1 MRKQSK
7 SLEDTV
13 LWKVYKKR
21 MSADMARTGWLEKV
35 YQASAAYLKDVR
47 QTFKN
52 YTLHDEIHIL
62 NVLDAM
68 GGLLGDCIENLTDAE
83 MELLILAASLHDI
96 GMVYTEDEIIFS
108 LEDEEKC
115 RDFLREN
122 HPELL
127 GCEPKNWP
135 EDIRQWYLRT
145 RHPFR
150 ISEVLLHT
158 EWKNLFEE
166 CPAEIVSKRCILA
179 VCQAHGE
186 KPEDLCTSQYLKYQ
200 EASEADP
207 LFCALL
213 LRLAD
218 LLDFDDTRAPRVL
231 YSYVE
236 DNEKSRAEW
245 DKHQASA
252 GFRYPQSPSVKELPY
267 KARCKNPAV
276 EHAVRKFLDWVDDEL
291 DNCAR
296 LQRYCYASW
305 QKEFPFPR
313 AVLRSEIESDGYM
326 SGDFCLTM
334 DQEKVLKLLMGENL
348 YDNRDVFVRELLQNA
363 VDATLLRSEM
373 DSDFVLEDA
382 RIDIWEWSDSEG
394 NYWFRIDDQG
404 TGMTLGML
412 KRYFL
417 QVGSSY
423 YTSQELKR
431 DLLDH
436 EMRDD
441 FHGISRFGIGFLS
454 CFLCGDY
461 AEVSTLYFDPQKNR
475 REEPYQR
482 NMQTVHYGLRLQMKG
497 LSGYYM
503 LKSQAEEHISE
514 SPLPMPDSGDAGG
527 QTGAERYGYR
537 IKPGTSVLIH
547 LAPEKLEALDLRETV
562 KKYLCGAKMPVYYND
577 KRIGRTYTEAM
588 QIVHEM
594 AGEKTYELDL
604 ETKKR
609 FDECFPAIRGN
620 YPKLVQTVIPLDTKD
635 NQVLSGISGVIVRH
649 DIIFEY
655 SPQWSAKDQNYE
667 IKNDKYIL
675 NKILRVNIRS
685 ENLRTIFVW
694 TKKNKSLSP
703 VNWKDLKEE
712 FGFNNIENL
721 GKKLETF
728 ESCPQSVGQLGDAWI
743 PFAKELD
750 ISIVWTAYINDS
762 NISGLEFSIDKY
774 SCIDLNSIF
783 KNTKLIET
791 AYVYQGIMADYR
803 LNENIAQDYGIAV
816 FFLEGEWKPTVEA
829 SRSKIVDLPLKVLM
843 AIYAILNKYNLLETM
858 QGRYIYKMIKWE
870 LITLE
875 EWRQVRNSS
884 VGQWIERN
892 QKKDIEEIIQ
902 SFQKRYVYIAISNP
916 KLIMIKYVAAYL
928 QDKFSIVI
936 NYEEGSIITFQEKQ
950 NDDCENIY
958 DMFPSLMFCKAASEQ
973 SRKYICHAENCYR
986 RGITAD
992 HPFIVWLLQNA
1003 IQLRQNFQWQFQQVI
1018 ESFCKKDAK
1027 DIVQMYDVIRE
1038 QIYLSSNRYNMD
1050 VKSLPQLALTDF
1062 WTDKKECPF

>member
-35 YQASAAYLKDVR
+35 YQASAACLKDVR

-68 GGLLGDCIENLTDAE
+68 GGLLGDCIENLSDAE
-83 MELLILAASLHDI
+83 MEILILAASLHDI
-96 GMVYTEDEIIFS
+96 GMVYTEEEIIFS

-135 EDIRQWYLRT
+135 EDVRQWYLRT

-166 CPAEIVSKRCILA
+166 RPAEIVSKRCILA

-200 EASEADP
+200 AASEADP

-218 LLDFDDTRAPRVL
+218 LLDFDDTRAPGVL

-252 GFRYPQSPSVKELPY
+252 GFSYPQSPSVKELPY
-267 KARCKNPAV
+267 KACCKNPAV

-296 LQRYCYASW
+296 LQRYCHASW

-313 AVLRSEIESDGYM
+313 VVLRSEIESDGYM

-394 NYWFRIDDQG
+394 NFWFRIDDQG

-412 KRYFL
+412 QRYFL
-417 QVGSSY
+417 KVGNSY

-436 EMRDD
+436 GMKEH
-441 FHGISRFGIGFLS
+441 FYGISRFGIGFLS

-461 AEVSTLYFDPQKNR
+461 AEVSTIYFDPQKNR
-475 REEPYQR
+475 REEPCQQ
-482 NMQTVHYGLRLQMKG
+482 NMQTVRYGLRLQMTG

-503 LKSQAEEHISE
+503 LKSQAENHISE
-514 SPLPMPDSGDAGG
+514 SKLPMPSFCDAAK
-527 QTGAERYGYR
+527 QVGAERYGYR

-547 LAPEKLEALDLRETV
+547 LEPGKLGALDLHETV
-562 KKYLCGAKMPVYYND
+562 KKYLCGAKMPVYYNG
-577 KRIGRTYTEAM
+577 RQIGRTYSEAM
-588 QIVHEM
+588 NMIHEM
-594 AGEKTYELDL
+594 IGKKTYELDS
-604 ETKKR
+604 ETKKT
-609 FDECFPAIRGN
+609 FDECFPEARGN
-620 YPKLVQTVIPLDTKD
+620 YPKLVQTVIPLDTEE
-635 NQVLSGISGVIVRH
+635 NQILSGLSGVIVKQNICF
-649 DIIFEY
+649 DYI
-655 SPQWSAKDQNYE
+655 PQWSDKDQSYE
-667 IKNDKYIL
+667 IAIIMSGSPKNPA
-675 NKILRVNIRS
+675 V
-685 ENLRTIFVW
+685 IFQSR
-694 TKKNKSLSP
+694 KLYDFLEE
-703 VNWKDLKEE
+703 KDVFSYVEW
-712 FGFNNIENL
+712 
-721 GKKLETF
+721 KKLEVEYGFAYTKALGEKLEAF
-728 ESCPQSVGQLGDAWI
+728 DKCPQSANQLGDAWI
-743 PFAKELD
+743 PFSKDLD
-750 ISIVWTAYINDS
+750 IPTVWEAYINAS
-762 NISGLEFSIDKY
+762 NIKALKFAIDKY
-774 SCIDLNSIF
+774 RYLSLDSIF
-783 KNTKLIET
+783 KNTRLTQT
-791 AYVYQGIMADYR
+791 AYVYQGILAGYEA
-803 LNENIAQDYGIAV
+803 ENNIEWGEGITL
-816 FFLEGEWKPTVEA
+816 FFLEGEWMPAVKV
-829 SRSKIVDLPLKVLM
+829 SRSKLGGLPFKVLM
-843 AIYAILNKYNLLETM
+843 AIYAIFYKYNFIDTQHEHYL
-858 QGRYIYKMIKWE
+858 RK
-870 LITLE
+870 LINWKLVTLE
-875 EWRQVRNSS
+875 DWRMAMNSS
-884 VGQWIERN
+884 VGQWIEQN
-892 QKKDIEEIIQ
+892 QKKDIEEIIERLQ
-902 SFQKRYVYIAISNP
+902 EPYNYHGTFFVLNDI
-916 KLIMIKYVAAYL
+916 IMKYAAAYL
-928 QDKFSIVI
+928 QNKFSMTI
-936 NYEEGSIITFQEKQ
+936 NYEEGQTITFYEKQ
-950 NDDCENIY
+950 NDNSENVY
-958 DMFPSLMFCKAASEQ
+958 DMLPSMMFCKAASEQ
-973 SRKYICHAENCYR
+973 SKKYICHAFSFCR

-992 HPFIVWLLQNA
+992 HPFMAWLLQNA
-1003 IQLRQNFQWQFQQVI
+1003 IRLRHNFQRQFQQII
-1018 ESFCKKDAK
+1018 ESFCTKDAE
-1027 DIVQMYDVIRE
+1027 DIVQIYDIIQK
-1038 QIYLSSNRYNMD
+1038 QIYSLSGRYDID
-1050 VKSLPQLALTDF
+1050 VKSLPQLTLNDF
-1062 WTDKKECPF
+1062 WID

>member
-13 LWKVYKKR
+13 LWNVYKKR
-21 MSADMARTGWLEKV
+21 MSADMVRTGWLEKV

-52 YTLHDEIHIL
+52 HTLHDEIHIL

-96 GMVYTEDEIIFS
+96 GMVYTEEEIIFS

-122 HPELL
+122 HPELQ

-166 CPAEIVSKRCILA
+166 RPAEIVSKRCILA

-200 EASEADP
+200 AASEADP

-236 DNEKSRAEW
+236 DNEKSRDEW
-245 DKHQASA
+245 DKHQSSA

-291 DNCAR
+291 DHCAR
-296 LQRYCYASW
+296 LQRYCYESW

-313 AVLRSEIESDGYM
+313 AILRSEIESDGYM

-373 DSDFVLEDA
+373 DSGFVLEDA
-382 RIDIWEWSDSEG
+382 RIDIWEWNDSEG
-394 NYWFRIDDQG
+394 NFWFRIDDQG

-431 DLLDH
+431 DLLEH
-436 EMRDD
+436 GMKKD

-454 CFLCGDY
+454 CFLFGDY
-461 AEVSTLYFDPQKNR
+461 AEVSTLYFDSQKNR
-475 REEPYQR
+475 REEPYRR
-482 NMQTVHYGLRLQMKG
+482 NMQTVHDGIRLQVTG

-503 LKSQAEEHISE
+503 LKSQAEDHISE
-514 SPLPMPDSGDAGG
+514 NPLPIPDFADAGG
-527 QTGAERYGYR
+527 KSWAGRYGYR
-537 IKPGTSVLIH
+537 IKPGTSILIH
-547 LAPEKLEALDLRETV
+547 LAPEKLGALDLRETV
-562 KKYLCGAKMPVYYND
+562 KKYLCGAKMPVYYNGR
-577 KRIGRTYTEAM
+577 RIGRTYNEAM
-588 QIVHEM
+588 RTVHEM

-609 FDECFPAIRGN
+609 FDECFPAVRGN
-620 YPKLVQTVIPLDTKD
+620 YPKLVQTVIPLDTEE
-635 NQVLSGISGVIVRH
+635 NQILAGISGVIVKHYIR
-649 DIIFEY
+649 FEQ
-655 SPQWSAKDQNYE
+655 SPEWTGKDQDYEIETEFCCSENIYKVSFSSVNMSAKSFC
-667 IKNDKYIL
+667 KS
-675 NKILRVNIRS
+675 NKRDSVKW
-685 ENLRTIFVW
+685 ENL
-694 TKKNKSLSP
+694 
-703 VNWKDLKEE
+703 KENYGLDKAE
-712 FGFNNIENL
+712 AL
-721 GKKLETF
+721 GKKLDIFTT
-728 ESCPQSVGQLGDAWI
+728 CPQTADQLGDVWK
-743 PFAKELD
+743 PFSEDMDLSLVWAAYMDKFHEKKLIFDVKNYGCLSLD
-750 ISIVWTAYINDS
+750 
-762 NISGLEFSIDKY
+762 
-774 SCIDLNSIF
+774 SIF
-783 KNTKLIET
+783 ECLRVVDT
-791 AYVYQGIMADYR
+791 AYVYKGITAGQRMISKNSMNQSGAALFMLD
-803 LNENIAQDYGIAV
+803 
-816 FFLEGEWKPTVEA
+816 GEWKPDVEV
-829 SRSKIVDLPLKVLM
+829 SRAKITGLPLKSLT
-843 AIYAILNKYNLLETM
+843 AICAILDKNEMSHDSEINNLMKFE
-858 QGRYIYKMIKWE
+858 R
-870 LITLE
+870 ITLE
-875 EWRQVRNSS
+875 EWRNVRESS
-884 VGQWIERN
+884 VGRWIDENLNERM
-892 QKKDIEEIIQ
+892 KGIMYK
-902 SFQKRYVYIAISNP
+902 FQKRRDKDLRFLGFHYLKQVLEQYA
-916 KLIMIKYVAAYL
+916 LAYL
-928 QDKFSIVI
+928 QDHYFMTI
-936 NYEEGSIITFQEKQ
+936 NYEEGQIFVFYEKQ
-950 NDDCENIY
+950 KEDLEYEY
-958 DMFPSLMFCKAASEQ
+958 DKFPPMMFCKAASAK
-973 SRKYICHAENCYR
+973 SRKYICHKKVVFR
-986 RGITAD
+986 RGITMD
-992 HPFIVWLLQNA
+992 HPFTSWLLENA
-1003 IQLRQNFQWQFQQVI
+1003 VKLKLYFERQFQQLI
-1018 ESFCKKDAK
+1018 EYFCQKDAE
-1027 DIVQMYDVIRE
+1027 DIIHIYNVIHE
-1038 QIYLSSNRYNMD
+1038 QLCSISNRYGLD
-1050 VKSLPQLALTDF
+1050 IKGVPQLTMSDF
-1062 WTDKKECPF
+1062 WEDEQGNE

>member
-13 LWKVYKKR
+13 LWNVYKKR
-21 MSADMARTGWLEKV
+21 MSSDMVRTGWLEKV

-68 GGLLGDCIENLTDAE
+68 AGLLGDCIENLTDAE

-96 GMVYTEDEIIFS
+96 GMVYTEEEIIFS

-115 RDFLREN
+115 RGFLREN

-166 CPAEIVSKRCILA
+166 RPAEIVSKRCILA

-200 EASEADP
+200 AASEADP

-218 LLDFDDTRAPRVL
+218 LLDFDDTRAPGVL

-245 DKHQASA
+245 DKHQSSA
-252 GFRYPQSPSVKELPY
+252 GFRYLQSPSVKELPY
-267 KARCKNPAV
+267 KACCKNPAV

-296 LQRYCYASW
+296 LQRYCHASW

-326 SGDFCLTM
+326 SGDFCLSM
-334 DQEKVLKLLMGENL
+334 NQEQVLKLLTGENL

-373 DSDFVLEDA
+373 DSAFVPEDA
-382 RIDIWEWSDSEG
+382 RIDIWEWSDREG
-394 NYWFRIDDQG
+394 NFWFRIDDQG

-417 QVGSSY
+417 KVGSSY

-436 EMRDD
+436 EKTDD
-441 FHGISRFGIGFLS
+441 FYGISRFGIGFLS

-482 NMQTVHYGLRLQMKG
+482 SMQTVHYGLRLQLTG

-503 LKSQAEEHISE
+503 LKNQVEEHIAE
-514 SPLPMPDSGDAGG
+514 SPLPMPDFYDDGK
-527 QTGAERYGYR
+527 QTGVERFGYR
-537 IKPGTSVLIH
+537 IKPGTSIVIRMI
-547 LAPEKLEALDLRETV
+547 PGKLGALDLRGSV
-562 KKYLCGAKMPVYYND
+562 KKYLCGTKMPVYYNGR
-577 KRIGRTYTEAM
+577 RIGRTYDEAV
-588 QIVHEM
+588 QIIHKM
-594 AGEKTYELDL
+594 AGENFYELDL

-620 YPKLVQTVIPLDTKD
+620 YPKLVQTVIPLDIEE
-635 NQVLSGISGVIVRH
+635 NQILDGLLGVIVKH
-649 DIIFEY
+649 HIIFEKE
-655 SPQWSAKDQNYE
+655 PQWTGKDQKYE
-667 IKNDKYIL
+667 VRY
-675 NKILRVNIRS
+675 
-685 ENLRTIFVW
+685 
-694 TKKNKSLSP
+694 
-703 VNWKDLKEE
+703 
-712 FGFNNIENL
+712 NIEWTEKESRIELISQNTRESL
-721 GKKLETF
+721 VFDKIKDSFSRVEWIDLECKFGNTELLAKKFETLEK
-728 ESCPQSVGQLGDAWI
+728 CPITDDILGDMWL
-743 PFAKELD
+743 PFSTKVDLPLA
-750 ISIVWTAYINDS
+750 WTAFINFVHEKRMCFGIEKYGYIS
-762 NISGLEFSIDKY
+762 
-774 SCIDLNSIF
+774 LNSVFDNIQSIGP
-783 KNTKLIET
+783 K
-791 AYVYQGIMADYR
+791 YVYQGIIVGQR
-803 LNENIAQDYGIAV
+803 LEKYCSKDKNITV
-816 FFLEGEWKPTVEA
+816 FFLGREWRPKLEI
-829 SRSKIVDLPLKVLM
+829 SRSKMKDMHLILKM
-843 AIYAILNKYNLLETM
+843 AIYNILMKYDLLYSDQGEFLLEM
-858 QGRYIYKMIKWE
+858 LKWE
-870 LITLE
+870 KITLY
-875 EWRQVRNSS
+875 EWRKVRDSS
-884 VGQWIERN
+884 VGRWIKQNHNET
-892 QKKDIEEIIQ
+892 IEDFMEYLKEPF
-902 SFQKRYVYIAISNP
+902 SLFRRPHRFYI
-916 KLIMIKYVAAYL
+916 MDTYFAAYL
-928 QDKFSIVI
+928 QDNFSMTISYEDGQKI
-936 NYEEGSIITFQEKQ
+936 EFYNKKRDNYE
-950 NDDCENIY
+950 NAY
-958 DMFPSLMFCKAASEQ
+958 DIFPALIFCKAASEK
-973 SRKYICHAENCYR
+973 SRKYICHAKFFNR
-986 RGITAD
+986 RGITSD
-992 HPFIVWLLQNA
+992 HPFIIWMLENA
-1003 IQLRQNFQWQFQQVI
+1003 IELKEHFQRQFLQLV
-1018 ESFCKKDAK
+1018 
-1027 DIVQMYDVIRE
+1027 
-1038 QIYLSSNRYNMD
+1038 
-1050 VKSLPQLALTDF
+1050 
-1062 WTDKKECPF
+1062 